1 MQDIR
6 QTASTALKE
15 VRELVA
21 DMRAMRLEDEVI
33 RIQQMLKAAEMDFT
47 MEGDPA
53 FTNIPT
59 IVENVLSMCLKEAV
73 TNVVKHSYGT
83 ACYVSFEQLPN
94 EFVITVKDNGI
105 GITRGGE
112 TSPGKWIERDAGT
125 VGVRQWKSPD

>member
-1 MQDIR
+1 MIWPASLISRDPEAAEKELQDIR

-21 DMRAMRLEDEVI
+21 DMRAMKLEDEVI

-47 MEGDPA
+47 IEGDPA

-83 ACYVSFEQLPN
+83 ACCIV
-94 EFVITVKDNGI
+94 V
-105 GITRGGE
+105 
-112 TSPGKWIERDAGT
+112 
-125 VGVRQWKSPD
+125 